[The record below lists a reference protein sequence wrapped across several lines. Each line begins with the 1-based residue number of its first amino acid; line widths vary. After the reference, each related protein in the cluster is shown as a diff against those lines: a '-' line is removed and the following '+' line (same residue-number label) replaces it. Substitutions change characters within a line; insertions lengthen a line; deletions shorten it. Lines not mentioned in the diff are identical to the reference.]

1 MVEGLKG
8 IDWYRLRSHDGYAD
22 DLPRL
27 LRQARTSV
35 EPHEELVRHLCADEA
50 GVSEATAAAWPF
62 LLDLVAHDH
71 TPGRE
76 WLLENL
82 CGGIAVAAGGR
93 SDGVHPSWPPAWEAS
108 KPALLALLDHGSAAV
123 RRGVLFVL
131 ARGLGDSAPVLPA
144 LTRRW
149 ELETDPATRLCL
161 VLVATEFAGRGD
173 EAAVSW
179 LRELPV
185 PDDEPQARL
194 LVSAATSPDADV
206 ILRGLTGDLELFL
219 GTGSFEMGY
228 EEVLEHVLWLVRS
241 KDFEGMDLV
250 LALVDVLPWRTE
262 ALDYLRRLFERD
274 TTDVGL
280 VVPFVPVWA
289 ADPDVRLR
297 AFAVWLVGV
306 AWAREHRDLVAAA
319 VHDHAVTS
327 LGQRV
332 STLAKSVLLEL
343 GESPA

>member
-8 IDWYRLRSHDGYAD
+8 IDWYRLRSHNGYAD

-27 LRQARTSV
+27 LKQARTSV
-35 EPHEELVRHLCADEA
+35 EAHEELVRHLCGNEFD
-50 GVSEATAAAWPF
+50 VSEATAAAWPF
-62 LLDLVAHDH
+62 LLDLVAHDS
-71 TPGRE
+71 TPDRQ
-76 WLLENL
+76 WLLDQV
-82 CGGIAVAAGGR
+82 CGSIAAAGGSR
-93 SDGVHPSWPPAWEAS
+93 SDGVHPSWPPAWEAA
-108 KPALLALLDHGSAAV
+108 KPALLALLDHGSATV
-123 RRGVLFVL
+123 RRGTLFVL
-131 ARGLGDSAPVLPA
+131 GEGRGDSAPVLPA

-149 ELETDPATRLCL
+149 ELETDPATRLCI

-179 LRELPV
+179 LRELEV
-185 PDDEPQARL
+185 ADDEPQARM
-194 LVSAATSPDADV
+194 LVSAATSPDAGV
-206 ILRGLTGDLELFL
+206 ILRGLTGDLGLFL
-219 GTGSFEMGY
+219 AAGSFEMGY
-228 EEVLEHVLWLVRS
+228 DEVLGHVLWLVRP
-241 KDFEGMDLV
+241 KEFEGMDLV

-262 ALDYLRRLFERD
+262 ALDHLRRLFERD

-306 AWAREHRDLVAAA
+306 ARAREYKDLVAEA

-332 STLAKSVLLEL
+332 STLATSVLREL
-343 GESPA
+343 G

>member
-1 MVEGLKG
+1 MVDGFKS
-8 IDWYRLRSHDGYAD
+8 IDWYRLRSHDGYGD

-35 EPHEELVRHLCADEA
+35 EPHEELVRHLSGGESE
-50 GVSEATAAAWPF
+50 VSEATAAAWPF
-62 LLDLVAHDH
+62 LLELVAHDN
-71 TPGRE
+71 TPSRE

-82 CGGIAVAAGGR
+82 CGAIAVAGG
-93 SDGVHPSWPPAWEAS
+93 SGSADVDPSWPPAWEAS
-108 KPALLALLDHGSAAV
+108 KPAMIALLDHGSAAV
-123 RRGVLFVL
+123 RRGVLFL
-131 ARGLGDSAPVLPA
+131 LGKGLGDSAPVLPA
-144 LTRRW
+144 LSARW
-149 ELETDPATRLCL
+149 EEETDPATRLCL

-173 EAAVSW
+173 EAATGW
-179 LRELPV
+179 LRELAV
-185 PDDEPQARL
+185 PGGEPQARL
-194 LVSAATSPDADV
+194 LVSAATRPDAGV

-219 GTGSFEMGY
+219 ATGSYEMGY
-228 EEVLEHVLWLVRS
+228 DEVLEHVLWLVGP
-241 KDFEGMDLV
+241 KDFEGIDLV

-280 VVPFVPVWA
+280 VVPYVPVWA

-306 AWAREHRDLVAAA
+306 ARAREYRDLVAER

-327 LGQRV
+327 LGQKV
-332 STLAKSVLLEL
+332 STLAASVLLDL
-343 GESPA
+343 G

>member
-8 IDWYRLRSHDGYAD
+8 IDWYLLRSHNGYAD

-27 LRQARTSV
+27 LKQARTSV
-35 EPHEELVRHLCADEA
+35 EPHQELVGHLCGNEFD
-50 GVSEATAAAWPF
+50 VSEATAAAWPF
-62 LLDLVAHDH
+62 LLDLVAHDN

-76 WLLENL
+76 WLLDEV
-82 CGGIAVAAGGR
+82 CGSIAAAGGSR
-93 SDGVHPSWPPAWEAS
+93 SDGVHPSWPPAWEAA
-108 KPALLALLDHGSAAV
+108 KPALLALLDHGSATV
-123 RRGVLFVL
+123 RRGALFVL
-131 ARGLGDSAPVLPA
+131 GQGRGDSAPVLPV

-179 LRELPV
+179 LRELEV
-185 PDDEPQARL
+185 PDHEPQAQL
-194 LVSAATSPDADV
+194 LVSAATSPDAGV
-206 ILRGLTGDLELFL
+206 ILRGLTGDLGLFL
-219 GTGSFEMGY
+219 ATGSFEMGY
-228 EEVLEHVLWLVRS
+228 DEVLEHVLWLVRP

-289 ADPDVRLR
+289 TDPDVRLR

-306 AWAREHRDLVAAA
+306 ARAREYRDLVAEA
-319 VHDHAVTS
+319 VYDHAVTS

-332 STLAKSVLLEL
+332 STLATSVLLEL
-343 GESPA
+343 G

>member
-1 MVEGLKG
+1 MVEALRK
-8 IDWYRLRSHDGYAD
+8 IDWYRLRGHNGYAD
-22 DLPRL
+22 ELPRL
-27 LRQARTSV
+27 LKQARTSV
-35 EPHEELVRHLCADEA
+35 EPHEELVGVLTGEESE
-50 GVSEATAAAWPF
+50 VSEATAAAWPF
-62 LLDLVAHDH
+62 LLELVAHDN
-71 TPGRE
+71 TPSRE

-82 CGGIAVAAGGR
+82 CGAIAVAGGSG
-93 SDGVHPSWPPAWEAS
+93 SDGVHPSWPPAFEAS
-108 KPALLALLDHGSAAV
+108 KPALLALLDHGSAGV

-131 ARGLGDSAPVLPA
+131 GKGRGDSAPVLPA

-149 ELETDPATRLCL
+149 DEETDPATRLCL

-179 LRELPV
+179 LRDLDV
-185 PDDEPQARL
+185 PDDEPLARL
-194 LVSAATSPDADV
+194 LVSAATRPDADV

-219 GTGSFEMGY
+219 ATGSFEMGY
-228 EEVLEHVLWLVRS
+228 DEVLEHVLWLVGP

-274 TTDVGL
+274 TADVGL
-280 VVPFVPVWA
+280 VVPFVPVWI

-306 AWAREHRDLVAAA
+306 ARAREHRDLVAER

-327 LGQRV
+327 LGQKV
-332 STLAKSVLLEL
+332 STLATSVLLEL
-343 GESPA
+343 R